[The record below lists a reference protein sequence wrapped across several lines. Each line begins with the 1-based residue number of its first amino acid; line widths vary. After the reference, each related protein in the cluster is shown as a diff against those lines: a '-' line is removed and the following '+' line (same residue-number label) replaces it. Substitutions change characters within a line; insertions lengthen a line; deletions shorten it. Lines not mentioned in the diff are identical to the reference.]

1 MATRRNQSTE
11 TQVKNVLVPIIQA
24 IGRSGKL
31 IYLIVIGVVLFLA
44 YQYFNRSSDT
54 STLEFNSALIEKQLK
69 NVSKLVVT
77 EGHYSQVMTYKDQK
91 KYFMDMVSFEKKA
104 LMVVNTDVSISY
116 DLSKVEYDIDEKN
129 KTITIKNIPQAEMKI
144 NPDIHFYNID
154 ESTFNPFGTADYN
167 KINKKVRTEI
177 SKKLEKSKLKKN
189 AQNRLLSE
197 LSKLLILTNTMGWT
211 LKYEGEVIESQMV
224 LKGKIKKKKHGSRNL
239 EPFS

>member
-31 IYLIVIGVVLFLA
+31 IYLIIIGIVIFFA
-44 YQYFNRSSDT
+44 YQFFTRSSAS
-54 STLEFNSALIEKQLK
+54 STIEYNSALIEKQLK

-104 LMVVNTDVSISY
+104 LMVVNADVTVSY
-116 DLSKVEYDIDEKN
+116 DLSQIKYDINETT
-129 KTITIKNIPQAEMKI
+129 KTISITNIPEAEMKI
-144 NPDIHFYNID
+144 NPDIHFYSID

-167 KINKKVRTEI
+167 KITKKVKAEI
-177 SKKLEKSKLKKN
+177 AKKMEKSKLKTN
-189 AQNRLLSE
+189 AENRLMSE
-197 LSKLLILTNTMGWT
+197 LSKILILTNTMGWT
-211 LKYEGEVIESQMV
+211 LKYD
-224 LKGKIKKKKHGSRNL
+224 GKAIKTERDIQQKL
-239 EPFS
+239 

>member
-1 MATRRNQSTE
+1 MAKRATSIE

-44 YQYFNRSSDT
+44 YQYFTRSSDT

-104 LMVVNTDVSISY
+104 LMVVNADVTVSY
-116 DLSKVEYDIDEKN
+116 DLSQIKFDINETT
-129 KTITIKNIPQAEMKI
+129 KTISIKNIPEAEMKI
-144 NPDIHFYNID
+144 NPDIHFYSID

-167 KINKKVRTEI
+167 KINKKVKAEI
-177 SKKLEKSKLKKN
+177 AKKMEKSKLKTN
-189 AQNRLLSE
+189 AENRLISE
-197 LSKLLILTNTMGWT
+197 LSKILILTNTMGWK
-211 LKYEGEVIESQMV
+211 LEYNGETV
-224 LKGKIKKKKHGSRNL
+224 LTSTGLSKKIKT
-239 EPFS
+239 

>member
-224 LKGKIKKKKHGSRNL
+224 LKGKIKT
-239 EPFS
+239 

>member
-31 IYLIVIGVVLFLA
+31 IYIILIGVLLYFG
-44 YQYFNRSSDT
+44 YQFFIRSSAS
-54 STLEFNSALIEKQLK
+54 STIEYNSALIEKQLK

-104 LMVVNTDVSISY
+104 LMVVNADVTVSY
-116 DLSKVEYDIDEKN
+116 DLSQIKYDVNETT
-129 KTITIKNIPQAEMKI
+129 KTITIKNIPEAEMKI
-144 NPDIHFYNID
+144 NPDIHFYSID

-167 KINKKVRTEI
+167 KINKKVKAEI
-177 SKKLEKSKLKKN
+177 AKKMEKSKLKTN
-189 AQNRLLSE
+189 AENRLISE
-197 LSKLLILTNTMGWT
+197 LSKILILTNTMGWK
-211 LKYEGEVIESQMV
+211 LEYNGETV
-224 LKGKIKKKKHGSRNL
+224 LTPTGLSKKIKT
-239 EPFS
+239 